1 MDYKGPMVEEEY
13 WNGVI
18 GLWKR
23 RNETRRQQAQ
33 MRADMMG
40 VPLEFGE
47 FGDVPYYKKV
57 PEVFA
62 FDAFNL
68 AN

>member
-13 WNGVI
+13 WNRMI

-23 RNETRRQQAQ
+23 RNESRRREQAQ

-40 VPLEFGE
+40 VPFEFGE
-47 FGDVPYYKKV
+47 FGDVVPYYKKV
-57 PEVFA
+57 VGFPE
-62 FDAFNL
+62 FNL
-68 AN
+68 